1 MALTQVSTGGVKDDA
16 VTTDKLA
23 DAINTERTANTAK
36 DLTALSASNLASG
49 TVPDARFPAT
59 LPAASAAN
67 LTSIPAANITGDLPA
82 ISGANL
88 TGISTTPA
96 DGSIT
101 QAKLNFP
108 VANRNLIING
118 AMQVAQRGTSST
130 STGYQTVDRISHF
143 NGGTDENPTYTQAD
157 VASGTTP
164 YSLGFRKSFKITN
177 GNQTSGAGA
186 DDYIHFV
193 YKVEAQDLANSGW
206 NYTSSS
212 SNITLSFW
220 VKASVAQNYYGY
232 LLTADGSTRS
242 FAFETGSLSAD
253 TWTKVTVVIPGNS
266 NLTFNNDNGN
276 GLEIDFSV
284 FRGTN
289 FTGTAGTVGSWV
301 SFTSSQRHPDCTPT
315 WYTTNDATFELTG
328 VQLEVGSVAT
338 DFEHRSF
345 GQELALCQRYFYMH
359 AFGAYV
365 YTPNRP
371 DSTAMGMATQYT
383 TTAFYG
389 IINFPVQMRAHPS
402 FVKSL
407 GTDRLLFYYNTGAQG
422 FNDITT
428 QDFGVNASIIKYY
441 DSLNSSAQSGWVQL
455 NNNNA
460 YVGFDAEL

>member
-1 MALTQVSTGGVKDDA
+1 MALSQVGLERLDTE
-16 VTTDKLA
+16 TTKKL
-23 DAINTERTANTAK
+23 
-36 DLTALSASNLASG
+36 G
-49 TVPDARFPAT
+49 T
-59 LPAASAAN
+59 N
-67 LTSIPAANITGDLPA
+67 
-82 ISGANL
+82 
-88 TGISTTPA
+88 
-96 DGSIT
+96 
-101 QAKLNFP
+101 K
-108 VANRNLIING
+108 NLIING

-345 GQELALCQRYFYMH
+345 GEELRLCERYHQRVG
-359 AFGAYV
+359 AFAGVAA
-365 YTPNRP
+365 N
-371 DSTAMGMATQYT
+371 T
-383 TTAFYG
+383 TTFQAG
-389 IINFPVQMRAHPS
+389 IELNREMRSTPSVSLVPATARITDASHADYQASSPSVGINNGTNLGLRIFING
-402 FVKSL
+402 FTSL
-407 GTDRLLFYYNTGAQG
+407 
-422 FNDITT
+422 TT
-428 QDFGVNASIIKYY
+428 QRTMIFLPSGT
-441 DSLNSSAQSGWVQL
+441 SSSVL
-455 NNNNA
+455 HIS
-460 YVGFDAEL
+460 AEL